1 MSGDDTFIARWS
13 RLKQQ
18 AAEERKNARA
28 GTEAESRQTHWADD
42 ERAEEAEGRSGHAP
56 AKPVEAEP
64 PFDVTSLPPLESIVA
79 DTDIRAFL
87 QKGVPPALTRAALRR
102 AWTADPAIRD
112 FIEMAENQWDFT
124 DPTSIPGFGPLQAT
138 DNVRQLVE
146 QALGNLPGAPE
157 APDAPPAA
165 PDAGAPERSPDAIAQ
180 AEAAAGALPVEADAG
195 ASVVRVQL
203 AASPEGSDNLGTLPV
218 AALQQPEPEP
228 QVVNGPR
235 RKGHGR
241 ATPR

>member
-18 AAEERKNARA
+18 AAEERKKSRT
-28 GTEAESRQTHWADD
+28 GTEAESRQTLRADD
-42 ERAEEAEGRSGHAP
+42 ERAEEAEARSGHAP
-56 AKPVEAEP
+56 VKPVEAEP
-64 PFDVTSLPPLESIVA
+64 PFDVTSLPSIESIVA

-157 APDAPPAA
+157 APDAPPAV
-165 PDAGAPERSPDAIAQ
+165 PDAGAPERNPDAIAQ
-180 AEAAAGALPVEADAG
+180 AEAAADALPVEADAG
-195 ASVVRVQL
+195 ASAVRVQL

-241 ATPR
+241 AMPR

>member
-18 AAEERKNARA
+18 AAEERKKSRT
-28 GTEAESRQTHWADD
+28 GTEAESRQTLRADD
-42 ERAEEAEGRSGHAP
+42 ERAEEAEARSGHAP
-56 AKPVEAEP
+56 VKPVEAEP
-64 PFDVTSLPPLESIVA
+64 PFDVTSLPSIESIVA

-157 APDAPPAA
+157 APDAPPAV
-165 PDAGAPERSPDAIAQ
+165 PDAGAPERNPDAIAQ
-180 AEAAAGALPVEADAG
+180 SEAAAQALPVDAHAG
-195 ASVVRVQL
+195 ASAAHMQL
-203 AASPEGSDNLGTLPV
+203 AALPE
-218 AALQQPEPEP
+218 
-228 QVVNGPR
+228 
-235 RKGHGR
+235 
-241 ATPR
+241 

>member
-18 AAEERKNARA
+18 AAEERKKSRT
-28 GTEAESRQTHWADD
+28 GTEAESRQTLREDD
-42 ERAEEAEGRSGHAP
+42 ERAEEAEARSGHAP

-64 PFDVTSLPPLESIVA
+64 PFDVTSLPPIESILA

-146 QALGNLPGAPE
+146 QALGNLPE

-180 AEAAAGALPVEADAG
+180 AEAAAQALPVEARAG
-195 ASVVRVQL
+195 ASAAHMQL
-203 AASPEGSDNLGTLPV
+203 AALPEGSDNLDTPPV

-241 ATPR
+241 AMPR

>member
-18 AAEERKNARA
+18 AAEERKKSRT
-28 GTEAESRQTHWADD
+28 GTEAESRQTLRADD
-42 ERAEEAEGRSGHAP
+42 ERAEEAEARSGYAP
-56 AKPVEAEP
+56 VKPVEAVP

-195 ASVVRVQL
+195 ASAVRVQL

-241 ATPR
+241 AMPR

>member
-1 MSGDDTFIARWS
+1 M
-13 RLKQQ
+13 
-18 AAEERKNARA
+18 
-28 GTEAESRQTHWADD
+28 
-42 ERAEEAEGRSGHAP
+42 
-56 AKPVEAEP
+56 
-64 PFDVTSLPPLESIVA
+64 TSLPPLESIVA

-195 ASVVRVQL
+195 ASAVRVQL

-241 ATPR
+241 AMPR